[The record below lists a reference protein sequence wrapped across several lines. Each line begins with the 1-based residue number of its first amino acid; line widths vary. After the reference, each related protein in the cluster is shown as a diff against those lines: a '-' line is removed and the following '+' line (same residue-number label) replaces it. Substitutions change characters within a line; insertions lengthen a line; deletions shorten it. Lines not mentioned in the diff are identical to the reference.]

1 MNDTCWALAVAGAL
15 AVTGASSGP
24 GGHASPPLASQ
35 EPPAPVELALPQGD
49 GSPVIT
55 DGIFSPGEW
64 DDAGRVPL
72 SDSVELRLKQYRG
85 VVFIGLHALG
95 SASVG
100 PSELCL
106 AAPGGPVHKL
116 HVSFQLGEIIVPP
129 TGEPPPFRFGY
140 TPDWYAN
147 EFRRD
152 VDEAERLQKQ
162 GKSPLE
168 IIKATSYPSD
178 GIEFA
183 IRRSKLP
190 GSRWLVRL
198 GISLATAG
206 QPGGLVYPAGTTER
220 STDGW
225 QALRLD

>member
-1 MNDTCWALAVAGAL
+1 MKSTRWSLAVAGVL
-15 AVTGASSGP
+15 AITGASSGP
-24 GGHASPPLASQ
+24 GGQTSPSVPGPQ
-35 EPPAPVELALPQGD
+35 APTAVEIAVPQGD

-64 DDAGRVPL
+64 DDARRGPL
-72 SDSVELRLKQYRG
+72 SDAVELCLKQYRG

-100 PSELCL
+100 PSELCV
-106 AAPGGPVHKL
+106 ATPGGPVHKL
-116 HVSFQLGEIIVPP
+116 HVSAQLGEVVVPP
-129 TGEPPPFRFGY
+129 TGDAPPFRWGFA
-140 TPDWYAN
+140 PDWYAN
-147 EFRRD
+147 ELRRD
-152 VDEAERLQKQ
+152 MEEAERLQKQ

-198 GISLATAG
+198 GISVAVAG
-206 QPGGLVYPAGTTER
+206 RPGGLVHPAGTTER
-220 STDGW
+220 ATDRW
-225 QALRLD
+225 QVLRLD

>member
-1 MNDTCWALAVAGAL
+1 MNRTWCVLAATAAL
-15 AVTGASSGP
+15 AVTGAPSGSGAPTAP
-24 GGHASPPLASQ
+24 GQPPA
-35 EPPAPVELALPQGD
+35 APVEIGVSQGD

-64 DDAGRVPL
+64 DDALRMAL
-72 SDSVELRLKQYRG
+72 SESVELRLKQYRG
-85 VVFIGLHALG
+85 VVFLGLRALE

-106 AAPGGPVHKL
+106 ASPGGPVHKL
-116 HVSFQLGEIIVPP
+116 HVSFQLGEIVVPA
-129 TGEPPPFRFGY
+129 TGDVPPFRFGL
-140 TPDWYAN
+140 TRDWYAN

-152 VDEAERLQKQ
+152 VDEAERLQNL
-162 GKSPLE
+162 GRSPLE
-168 IIKATSYPSD
+168 IMKATSYPSD

-198 GISLATAG
+198 WISVATAG
-206 QPGGLVYPAGTTER
+206 QPGSLTHPAGTSER
-220 STDGW
+220 ATDGW
-225 QALRLD
+225 QVLRLD